1 MKGCLVSCSTHFPE
15 DIYKR
20 PVLKLNY
27 QIWGILSKLD
37 RWMNSTCPTL
47 CFCWQPFASLLASLW
62 QASTV
67 KVTTW
72 VFAHPSFRPLSP
84 KAPCTEGMLASMD
97 IPFCALSLR
106 SDDCRNLPL
115 AFLLRLFSLKH
126 LQLPY
131 HCQLPRLLLLLWRY
145 DLFTFE
151 CYLTCEMAVY
161 SRRMSHSTQR
171 RLNIGSFFKSKIRI
185 PVKSPRILIVILLK
199 VNWEAF
205 IGNDWEVDPRR
216 YEERT
221 RKYLGV
227 LGF

>member
-1 MKGCLVSCSTHFPE
+1 MKEQCLPYTVFLLTA
-15 DIYKR
+15 I
-20 PVLKLNY
+20 
-27 QIWGILSKLD
+27 
-37 RWMNSTCPTL
+37 
-47 CFCWQPFASLLASLW
+47 CFSSSQLLANIYCQGHNLS
-62 QASTV
+62 
-67 KVTTW
+67 
-72 VFAHPSFRPLSP
+72 FCPSFRPLSP
-84 KAPCTEGMLASMD
+84 KAPCTEGMLGSMD
-97 IPFCALSLR
+97 IPFCALSLH

-131 HCQLPRLLLLLWRY
+131 HCQLPRLLLLFRRY

-199 VNWEAF
+199 VN
-205 IGNDWEVDPRR
+205 
-216 YEERT
+216 
-221 RKYLGV
+221 
-227 LGF
+227 

>member
-1 MKGCLVSCSTHFPE
+1 MKGCLVPCSTHFPE

-27 QIWGILSKLD
+27 QIWGILSKLN
-37 RWMNSTCPTL
+37 RWRNSACPTL

-97 IPFCALSLR
+97 IPFCALSLH

-115 AFLLRLFSLKH
+115 AFLLRLFSLFAIALSLSTSQVASSLPTVWFVH
-126 LQLPY
+126 IWMLSDLWNGCLLQKNV
-131 HCQLPRLLLLLWRY
+131 
-145 DLFTFE
+145 T
-151 CYLTCEMAVY
+151 
-161 SRRMSHSTQR
+161 
-171 RLNIGSFFKSKIRI
+171 
-185 PVKSPRILIVILLK
+185 
-199 VNWEAF
+199 
-205 IGNDWEVDPRR
+205 
-216 YEERT
+216 
-221 RKYLGV
+221 
-227 LGF
+227 